1 MNPTS
6 SSVIGTCAWR
16 PKPEGVCAK
25 IAPVPTI
32 APVPVGVVPAIAMT
46 SARPV
51 ASVIAWPSAGKK
63 VMSSMSDEKVTST
76 PEMPWPWLS
85 LRVATIPIRSDL
97 LASTE
102 LGLTFSTSRPE
113 LLLFRMNCSSVLP
126 LLPPPP
132 PVLPQLTTTAASASA
147 ATPPVIH
154 FRPRIVVRPCPI
166 TAPAPGRPP
175 RN

>member
-1 MNPTS
+1 
-6 SSVIGTCAWR
+6 
-16 PKPEGVCAK
+16 
-25 IAPVPTI
+25 
-32 APVPVGVVPAIAMT
+32 MT

-85 LRVATIPIRSDL
+85 LRVVTIPIRSDL

-132 PVLPQLTTTAASASA
+132 PVLPQLTTTAASARA
-147 ATPPVIH
+147 TTPPVIH
-154 FRPRIVVRPCPI
+154 FRARIVVRPVPSQRRRLDGHRV
-166 TAPAPGRPP
+166 TDLVRFESVAAVADRGDRHHDGHVEGH
-175 RN
+175 RR